1 MKTIKYMFL
10 FMIFLLGFYACKE
23 EGRFAIAYYDS
34 EPPEAPVYNGKYKPL
49 YGGARIFFELPAD
62 RDLLS
67 IDASYIST
75 QGKEVWFSVS
85 YFTDSIDIYGL
96 NDTLEHVVKLYAVD
110 RAGNRSIIV
119 PVPIVPLEPAL
130 SRVANSIIV
139 KPGFGS
145 FFLDWTNE
153 LRQNMNVYAHF
164 SYTQQG
170 TYKEHTIIYTS
181 NLPTERWFIRDLE
194 LTSQEPITLE
204 VRVEDPY
211 GNITE
216 YVDKGKFALLE
227 DEVIPKEKW
236 VMPENNEYIHD
247 SIGGVPMGYL
257 ESYEGHAYYVI
268 DDIIDDGSN
277 TIYNYV
283 QTYGRGR
290 TGQIIHGNAPW
301 NIMIDLGEEYE
312 LSRIV
317 THQRYGI
324 IGGTSLRGQ
333 YYRDE
338 NVGIY
343 AMYIWD
349 ETEQKWDS
357 ICQHKILVPTLTDM
371 EIKQLGMAGDM
382 AYFYPDDPQFTRP
395 TRWFRYEALRSF
407 NSNYTDSNNA
417 RCLSEITLYAKK
429 KK

>member
-10 FMIFLLGFYACKE
+10 FVVFLLGFYACKE
-23 EGRFAIAYYDS
+23 QERFAIAYYDS
-34 EPPEAPVYNGKYKPL
+34 EPPTAPVYNGKYKPL
-49 YGGARIFFELPAD
+49 YGGARIFFELPTD
-62 RDLLS
+62 RDLIS
-67 IDASYIST
+67 IDASYINT
-75 QGKEVWFSVS
+75 KGKEVWFSVS
-85 YFTDSIDIYGL
+85 YFKDSIDVYGF
-96 NDTLEHVVKLYAVD
+96 NDTLEHIVKLYAVD
-110 RAGNRSIIV
+110 RAGNRSAIV

-130 SRVANSIIV
+130 SRVANSMIV
-139 KPGFGS
+139 KPGFAS

-153 LRQNMNVYAHF
+153 LRQNIHVYAHF
-164 SYTQQG
+164 TYTQQG
-170 TYKEHTIIYTS
+170 TYKEHTLIYTS
-181 NLPTERWFIRDLE
+181 NLPVERWFIRDLD
-194 LTSQEPITLE
+194 LTEQEPISLE
-204 VRVEDPY
+204 IRVEDPY

-216 YVDKGKFALLE
+216 YVDKGVFPLLE
-227 DEVIPKEKW
+227 DEVIPKDKW

-257 ESYEGHAYYVI
+257 EAYEGHAYYVI
-268 DDIIDDGSN
+268 DDIIDDGMN
-277 TIYNYV
+277 NIFNYI

-290 TGQIIHGNAPW
+290 TGQAIHGNAPW
-301 NIMIDLGEEYE
+301 NIMINLGEEYE

-317 THQRYGI
+317 THQRYGNV
-324 IGGTSLRGQ
+324 GGTSVRGQ

-349 ETEQKWDS
+349 EVEQKWDS
-357 ICQHKILVPTLTDM
+357 ICEQKIAVPTLTDM

-395 TRWFRYEALRSF
+395 TRWFRYEALKSF